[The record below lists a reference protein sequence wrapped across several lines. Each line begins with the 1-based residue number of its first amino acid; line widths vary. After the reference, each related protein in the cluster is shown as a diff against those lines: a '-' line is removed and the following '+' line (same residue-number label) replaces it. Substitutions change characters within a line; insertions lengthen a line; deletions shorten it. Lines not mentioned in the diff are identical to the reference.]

1 MKGEIKMQNL
11 SKEKLEKSKIT
22 IEELMTCDD
31 DICVIVPRAIMF
43 FSMWL
48 LSFKKDKYEN
58 ELFVIKKHIELQKK
72 YYYINYKKD
81 IISNYI
87 MPLEEAKIMIGA
99 VKNNISLKQINI
111 VNILKSEFKRFESD
125 INEEFF
131 KLERIKILKEKKYL
145 TIEEKRELISY
156 GEEVPICVGDNSSN
170 KNVRGVVPYYSI
182 YQDKQINL
190 DGKGP
195 SLVKKK
201 R

>member
-1 MKGEIKMQNL
+1 MKDEIKIQNL

-22 IEELMTCDD
+22 VEELMDCDD
-31 DICVIVPRAIMF
+31 DICVIIPISIMF

-48 LSFKKDKYEN
+48 LSLKKDKYEN

-72 YYYINYKKD
+72 YYYINHKKD

-99 VKNNISLKQINI
+99 VKNNISLRQINI
-111 VNILKSEFKRFESD
+111 VNNLKSEFERFESD

-156 GEEVPICVGDNSSN
+156 GEDVPVCVGNNSSN
-170 KNVRGVVPYYSI
+170 KNVSGVVPYYSI
-182 YQDKQINL
+182 YQDKQMNL

-195 SLVKKK
+195 TLIKKK
-201 R
+201 K